1 MIKKGE
7 TMEIL
12 TLGEKIKSKRKEMNM
27 TLKELAGDRIT
38 PGQISLVESG
48 KSKPSIDLL
57 EYISDKLNTDIEYF
71 LESEEKQ
78 ATLIC
83 KFYINIAESAI
94 SAGNTLR
101 AEEYIEK
108 GMQYAKKYNLLYLK
122 GRFDI
127 AYSTL
132 EYVKGNYETSQQYCI
147 SANSVFLKTNNLE
160 DSVRSFILQ
169 GLITMKM
176 GYTYIAL
183 SYFQQGDNML
193 NESNH
198 VNEQLKAK
206 IFFYIALCNHKL
218 GNHQKAVEYAAMASE
233 RIKILN
239 DRKKYAETLMILG
252 IAYSQENKIEDAL
265 KYATEANKRFNEIDD
280 VVQMADMELDLGVIF
295 ADGNN
300 MDESFAHLD
309 EALRIKKGLTDEH
322 DIEVLFNICEN
333 YININDLD
341 NAEKVVEEIENC
353 LEDEQYEYKL
363 RYYKCQYR
371 LNLKKKM
378 IDKAENML
386 LEAESLAESL
396 GYKKELGDVYTMM
409 GQFYTSANDNQK
421 ALIYIKKGIN
431 IYAEIGEIPLPNEA
445 I

>member
-1 MIKKGE
+1 
-7 TMEIL
+7 MEIL

-27 TLKELAGDRIT
+27 TLKELAGNRIT

-57 EYISDKLNTDIEYF
+57 EYISNKLNTDIDYF

-83 KFYINIAESAI
+83 QFYINIAESAI
-94 SAGNTLR
+94 SAGNTSR

-108 GMQYAKKYNLLYLK
+108 GMQFAQKYNLLYLK
-122 GRFDI
+122 GRFDM

-132 EYVKGNYETSQQYCI
+132 EYAKGNYETAKQYCI

-160 DSVRSFILQ
+160 DSVKSFILQ

-176 GYTYIAL
+176 GHTSIAL
-183 SYFQQGDNML
+183 DYFQQGDSLL

-206 IFFYIALCNHKL
+206 LLYYIALCNHKL
-218 GNHQKAVEYAAMASE
+218 GNQQKTLEYAAMASE

-239 DRKKYAETLMILG
+239 DRKKYAETLMILS
-252 IAYSQENKIEDAL
+252 IAYSQENKIDDAL
-265 KYATEANKRFNEIDD
+265 KYAIEANKRFNEIDD
-280 VVQMADMELDLGVIF
+280 VVHMANMEQELGVIF

-300 MDESFAHLD
+300 MDESFAHLQ
-309 EALRIKKGLTDEH
+309 EALRIKKGLANESYKD
-322 DIEVLFNICEN
+322 VLFNICEN
-333 YININDLD
+333 YISINNLD
-341 NAEKVVEEIENC
+341 DAEKVMEEIENC
-353 LEDEQYEYKL
+353 LEDEQYEYRL
-363 RYYKCQYR
+363 RYYKCKYR
-371 LNLKKKM
+371 INLKKKE

-386 LEAESLAESL
+386 LEAERLAESL
-396 GYKKELGDVYTMM
+396 GCRKKLGEIYTSM
-409 GQFYTSANDNQK
+409 GQFYVFVNDKQK
-421 ALIYIKKGIN
+421 ALKYMKKAIDIYE
-431 IYAEIGEIPLPNEA
+431 EISKMPYEEIV
-445 I
+445 